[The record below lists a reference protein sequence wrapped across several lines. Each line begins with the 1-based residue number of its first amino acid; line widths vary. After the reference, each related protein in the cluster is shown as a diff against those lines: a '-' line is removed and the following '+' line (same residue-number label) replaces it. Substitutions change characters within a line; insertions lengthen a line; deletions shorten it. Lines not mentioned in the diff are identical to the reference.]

1 MGTVHRSEKHGFPR
15 FNKPPSTESCV
26 LQRKHRE
33 TQRDIEY
40 GGNLLNR
47 LILSTSSLLFKGTRG
62 TKFPTIAF
70 NEHTC
75 RKSFLSFTHPRLCHL
90 IATPFSRLSG
100 ANNGRFASFNLTR
113 TLAPHSLNNNI
124 DNRFPS
130 WLANSYPCDAAHHQS
145 TFSKR
150 RGENQESPQ
159 DDQLYL

>member
-1 MGTVHRSEKHGFPR
+1 MVFLTLYFRFTFSQVLPKESLYRRTIETHSAKTRHSASHREAWMPPFQQTSLHGIV
-15 FNKPPSTESCV
+15 C

-75 RKSFLSFTHPRLCHL
+75 RKS
-90 IATPFSRLSG
+90 
-100 ANNGRFASFNLTR
+100 
-113 TLAPHSLNNNI
+113 
-124 DNRFPS
+124 
-130 WLANSYPCDAAHHQS
+130 
-145 TFSKR
+145 
-150 RGENQESPQ
+150 
-159 DDQLYL
+159 